1 MKKDT
6 PIPNVP
12 LYADLKHSG
21 VQCIGIAGTA
31 NGLALARKKGLI
43 IFEPRL
49 NCSVAEYNEI
59 CKRRKKFFK

>member
-1 MKKDT
+1 MKKDE
-6 PIPNVP
+6 PVPNAP
-12 LYADLKHSG
+12 LYADLKHRG

-31 NGLALARKKGLI
+31 NGLALARKKGLM

-49 NCSVAEYNEI
+49 NYSVAEYSEI